1 MTQTRVWLVDP
12 PKRVTGRRAVP
23 RITRHN
29 GCAQRGTRVTEVLLP
44 LRPILFVD
52 LKGSAAVRGRKFESC
67 YDEKKLPLLS
77 VSQSLNTKKKL

>member
-1 MTQTRVWLVDP
+1 
-12 PKRVTGRRAVP
+12 
-23 RITRHN
+23 
-29 GCAQRGTRVTEVLLP
+29 